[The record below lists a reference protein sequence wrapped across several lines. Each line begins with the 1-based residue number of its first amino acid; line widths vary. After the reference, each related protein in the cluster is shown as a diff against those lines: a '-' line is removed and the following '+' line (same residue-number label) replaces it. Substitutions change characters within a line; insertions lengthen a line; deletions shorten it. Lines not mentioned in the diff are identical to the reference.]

1 MRLGVFLA
9 VGLVAL
15 VLAGTAT
22 PAIVIG
28 RGIGGVV
35 LGMRQA
41 AVRAKLGRPVR
52 VVHAKNEFG
61 PYTEFRYRGY
71 VVDFQSNLNVTAVVT
86 TLARERTPAGVGVG
100 STWSQVRAKVPHVRC
115 QGIAELGD
123 CHVGDF
129 LPGKTVT
136 DFVFRHGKVSR
147 VWSASSSTD
156 SDGRAGL
163 SRLNWAAKLFVPGAF
178 V

>member
-1 MRLGVFLA
+1 VRRLGALLA
-9 VGLVAL
+9 AGLCAL
-15 VLAGTAT
+15 ALAGAAT

-35 LGMRQA
+35 LGMGQS
-41 AVRAKLGRPVR
+41 AVRAKLGRPLR
-52 VVHAKNEFG
+52 AVHAKNEFG

-71 VVDFQSNLNVTAVVT
+71 VVDFQSNVNVTAVVT
-86 TLARERTPAGVGVG
+86 TLAGERTPAGVGVG
-100 STWSQVRAKVPHVRC
+100 ATWSQVRAKVPHVRC
-115 QGIAELGD
+115 QGAPSLGD

-147 VWSASSSTD
+147 VVV
-156 SDGRAGL
+156 G
-163 SRLNWAAKLFVPGAF
+163 FVLD
-178 V
+178 

>member
-1 MRLGVFLA
+1 VKLGALLA
-9 VGLVAL
+9 AGLAAL
-15 VLAGTAT
+15 ALAGTVS

-28 RGIGGVV
+28 RGIGGVA
-35 LGMRQA
+35 LGMGQS

-61 PYTEFRYRGY
+61 SYTEFRYHGY
-71 VVDFQSNLNVTAVVT
+71 LVDFQSNAAVTSVAT

-115 QGIAELGD
+115 QGTPTLGD

-147 VWSASSSTD
+147 ALVGIVLD
-156 SDGRAGL
+156 
-163 SRLNWAAKLFVPGAF
+163 
-178 V
+178 